1 MKIRIQFVKD
11 TLILMAHTMN
21 FYSVKAEEITIHITS
36 NTITAIG
43 SAGVI

>member
-11 TLILMAHTMN
+11 SVIVVAHTMS